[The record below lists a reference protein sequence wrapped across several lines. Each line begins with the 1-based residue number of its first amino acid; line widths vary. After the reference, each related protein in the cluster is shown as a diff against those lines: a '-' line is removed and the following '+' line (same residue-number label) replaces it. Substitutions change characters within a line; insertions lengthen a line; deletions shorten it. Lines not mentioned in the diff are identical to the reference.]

1 MQCCLLS
8 VSVLLNNILKQKMK
22 TTQKKTSKVL
32 LAFVP
37 LLFVWGCAS
46 TRKTITPAA
55 TSKSKSEQGANQTKP
70 KDGKLKRAQT
80 EENMKLDAK
89 STLKIM
95 KENAPKVRLNEYFE
109 AIANADNA
117 ASADRTITKAL
128 AMFASPEAKVLLV
141 VSEQNGTND
150 YDKPATIRAYFNYL
164 KIQKKNLDDIKNLK
178 IDPNGKITEVE
189 LRKNNLV
196 PLQ

>member
-1 MQCCLLS
+1 
-8 VSVLLNNILKQKMK
+8 MK
-22 TTQKKTSKVL
+22 TLQKKTSKVL
-32 LAFVP
+32 LAFAP

-46 TRKTITPAA
+46 TSKTITPAA
-55 TSKSKSEQGANQTKP
+55 TAKSKREQGANLP
-70 KDGKLKRAQT
+70 KQKDEKLKRPQT
-80 EENMKLDAK
+80 EENMKQDSKL
-89 STLKIM
+89 TLKIM

-117 ASADRTITKAL
+117 ASADRIITKAL
-128 AMFASPEAKVLLV
+128 AMFASSETKVLMV
-141 VSEQNGTND
+141 ISDQNGTND

-178 IDPNGKITEVE
+178 IDSNGKITEVE
-189 LRKNNLV
+189 LKKNNLV